1 MLYWVFKY
9 VAFAPLCRLLFR
21 PSVSGADNI
30 PKSGAAIL
38 VSNHISAGDTFLLPS
53 MIRRRLTFP
62 AKVELFQWSGC
73 SRKGPHVVPQGRRT
87 APDGPLRR
95 KGQHHQ
101 HGRRDRRTPHGDL
114 LGIYPEGTRSPDG
127 RLYKGK
133 TGVARIVMRA
143 GVPVIPV
150 GMINTE
156 LVPSRFFKIPTMR
169 RPKIRIGKLMD
180 FSAYAEAGNDR
191 DVLRWITDE
200 IMNAVMELSGQE
212 YVDVYGTAAKT
223 ALEEGKDAPTKRRSS
238 SRCRPSDATR
248 SRAQSSAGC
257 ATCDGCERVSE
268 GEERS
273 QLLGRN
279 DLNHQ
284 QQPAPAR
291 PPGCWREDGIGLSG
305 SLEECVARARDRQDL
320 PPDP

>member
-30 PKSGAAIL
+30 PKSGGAIL

-53 MIRRRLTFP
+53 MIRRRVTFP
-62 AKVELFQWSGC
+62 AKVELF
-73 SRKGPHVVPQGRRT
+73 
-87 APDGPLRR
+87 
-95 KGQHHQ
+95 
-101 HGRRDRRTPHGDL
+101 HGRGFRGRILTWFLAGVGQLPMDRSGGRASASSMDGVFNVLRQGNL

-133 TGVARIVMRA
+133 TGVARIVLQA

-150 GMINTE
+150 GMISTE

-169 RPKIRIGKLMD
+169 RPRIRIGKPMD
-180 FSAYAEAGNDR
+180 FSAYAAAGNDR

-212 YVDVYGTAAKT
+212 YVDVYGNVAKT
-223 ALEEGKDAPTKRRSS
+223 ALEQGKELPE
-238 SRCRPSDATR
+238 
-248 SRAQSSAGC
+248 SAGHRPG
-257 ATCDGCERVSE
+257 A
-268 GEERS
+268 
-273 QLLGRN
+273 GRPVPPI
-279 DLNHQ
+279 
-284 QQPAPAR
+284 PAPAPR
-291 PPGCWREDGIGLSG
+291 L
-305 SLEECVARARDRQDL
+305 DL
-320 PPDP
+320 PPVSDVNA